1 MQQQLME
8 ERARKAEEETKRT
21 IEANRDKI
29 LHREQLRL
37 DKEEIKRQKDE
48 ELVLKEKQRIEWLN
62 KLAEQ
67 VPYWDRYLQ

>member
-29 LHREQLRL
+29 LHREHLRL

-48 ELVLKEKQRIEWLN
+48 ELLLKEKQRIEWLN

-67 VPYWDRYLQ
+67 VPYWERYLQ